1 QVQCPDD
8 AVVGAQSLRVTRH
21 EVRDPAFG
29 PVQLLPGDAVEE
41 VALGK
46 DTFQRS
52 AVARDEEAA
61 DVVLL
66 QVLDRFL
73 QRRARLHGDGGSEP
87 QRADELAL
95 ERVLQP
101 VLADRRF
108 EQLGRVDRHGGPP
121 IHELRPCYAAPIPG
135 ARPPAAER
143 SLGYCFAGTVLGMAL
158 AEPGRGSDLPR
169 AAWGWAEFG
178 SEFGAAFESARITSS
193 PSPTCTS
200 AAT

>member
-1 QVQCPDD
+1 MAIAAHVHQVQCPDD

-52 AVARDEEAA
+52 AVARDEDAA

-101 VLADRRF
+101 VFADRRI
-108 EQLGRVDRHGGPP
+108 EQLGRVDCHEGPP
-121 IHELRPCYAAPIPG
+121 HLQAAAMLRRTDSGRTPPCSRTF
-135 ARPPAAER
+135 ARLLLCRNRVGHGP
-143 SLGYCFAGTVLGMAL
+143 C
-158 AEPGRGSDLPR
+158 
-169 AAWGWAEFG
+169 
-178 SEFGAAFESARITSS
+178 
-193 PSPTCTS
+193 
-200 AAT
+200 